1 MRVFAEFH
9 RIRIINQNTNATF
22 IVLLHKKSSTKKIS
36 DFRPFSLITSLY
48 KIIAKLLSGRL
59 RGLHETIYSTQGA
72 FVQGRQILDAVLIAN
87 EMWMRKDDQ
96 RRKKLSSKLTLKR
109 VMTMWIEIF
118 WIMCWI
124 GRGLVLDGGP
134 G

>member
-1 MRVFAEFH
+1 M
-9 RIRIINQNTNATF
+9 
-22 IVLLHKKSSTKKIS
+22 
-36 DFRPFSLITSLY
+36 
-48 KIIAKLLSGRL
+48 
-59 RGLHETIYSTQGA
+59 
-72 FVQGRQILDAVLIAN
+72 DAVLIAN